1 MPEGSEDATIM
12 IAISW
17 QALKRAESNC
27 DPIPI
32 SDCTVAIVFSAF
44 FIEANLNLLIKKMN
58 KTSQMERFLGNP
70 NAGLQ
75 DKLAWYYNFFVAKS
89 MLVDR
94 EKMYKNDIVR
104 KLRRKF
110 PGFGEIY
117 DFRNNVSH
125 GKINPKTAN
134 LNNAIRLRNQSKA
147 IVDCLFEIATKA
159 GYNISR
165 DITYI
170 EAIEKNIDKSDHP
183 SFYKAA

>member
-17 QALKRAESNC
+17 QALKRAENNC

-32 SDCTVAIVFSAF
+32 SDYTVAIVFSAF
-44 FIEANLNLLIKKMN
+44 FIEANLNLLIKKMD
-58 KTSQMERFLGNP
+58 KTTQMNSFLGNP

-75 DKLAWYYNFFVAKS
+75 DKLAWFYNCFVAKS
-89 MLVDR
+89 KAVNR
-94 EKMYKNDIVR
+94 QKMYKNGIVR

-147 IVDCLFEIATKA
+147 IVDKLFETATKA

-165 DITYI
+165 EITYK
-170 EAIEKNIDKSDHP
+170 EAIEKTL
-183 SFYKAA
+183 